1 MTWLWLNH
9 DSRELEGLL
18 AIGLEGLKVL
28 YWCSPGYPGYP
39 SNALP
44 VLVYSFSN
52 QNSYFTFVVTVLIS
66 ITHLIK
72 VMIFSEILR
81 MLQNFFFV
89 STAEASSQQFFG
101 ALSCIWA
108 EILSW
113 YHKVGSAALE
123 KNVHFVRIWH
133 APPLILVQ
141 SAKKMPSCTIII
153 IPNSR

>member
-44 VLVYSFSN
+44 VLVYSFSD

-72 VMIFSEILR
+72 VMIFSEMLR

-89 STAEASSQQFFG
+89 SAAEASSQQFFG

-113 YHKVGSAALE
+113 YHKVGSAVLE
-123 KNVHFVRIWH
+123 K
-133 APPLILVQ
+133 
-141 SAKKMPSCTIII
+141 KCTFCSHMTCTSINISTVCQRNAFLHHYNN
-153 IPNSR
+153 PQL